1 MLKFADFPDS
11 SRWIEVG
18 KVGQESESFIHPVAE
33 RKDGIENAFKKQ
45 AFSSFTPSSSSAVAG
60 SSPSSSKPAAAGA
73 ASSVDSQSKGKGKRT
88 IKEKKTAV
96 SSDVEIVED
105 EEKKM
110 AILSEEDHEV
120 VVLDE
125 KVSAREL
132 A

>member
-1 MLKFADFPDS
+1 MLKFADFPHS

-60 SSPSSSKPAAAGA
+60 SSPSSSKPAA
-73 ASSVDSQSKGKGKRT
+73 SVDSQSKGKGKRT
-88 IKEKKTAV
+88 IKEEKNPV